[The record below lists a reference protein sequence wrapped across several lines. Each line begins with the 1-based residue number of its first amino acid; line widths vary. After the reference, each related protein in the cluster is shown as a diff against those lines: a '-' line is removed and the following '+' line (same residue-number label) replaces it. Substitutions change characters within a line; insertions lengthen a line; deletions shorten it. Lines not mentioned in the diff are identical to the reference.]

1 MGKDKRS
8 ISCGKCKICECEEF
22 ENLSNGILCDYCGH
36 RPLEHER
43 TQENVDLQEPV
54 QKKPRLGQGLAQGT
68 MDEIFCISEKK
79 NKESEQRPGEET
91 ATLKR
96 KTDGH
101 QETQEPLQ
109 METKEAELVPSEDEV
124 EMKGILS
131 AIRPLQ
137 AEADKLSS
145 DSVRF
150 VVQKVEKCLLIAASA
165 LLTCHLEK

>member
-1 MGKDKRS
+1 MTVRKVYPRDS
-8 ISCGKCKICECEEF
+8 ECVETLAKLVVEA
-22 ENLSNGILCDYCGH
+22 LGDDHY

-43 TQENVDLQEPV
+43 MQENVDLQEPV

-68 MDEIFCISEKK
+68 MDEIFCILEKK

-124 EMKGILS
+124 EMKGIPS

-137 AEADKLSS
+137 AEADKLLS
-145 DSVRF
+145 DSVKF
-150 VVQKVEKCLLIAASA
+150 VVQKKGGKLFANCSVCVIDVSLGKVN
-165 LLTCHLEK
+165 